1 MATKNKNNY
10 LKGKL
15 LKIIFIFFLLILP
28 VTLFVFFPHQNK
40 KKLSVNSNK
49 KSQNKE
55 KIINVKTP
63 NTTPTYTIENS
74 FQSKKMF
81 FTFKVEHIDLK
92 NKIIYIFLDADN
104 DFATSDAID
113 LELETD
119 NNIEIKKITPGDSFN
134 FYPRKIINE
143 NSITVTGAALSEN
156 GQIKMAKPKSNFIK
170 LYLEI
175 KNPKLKSSIKINQ
188 IKTKIFFQG
197 EDITDIQK
205 SFEKINL
212 NYLNQ

>member
-1 MATKNKNNY
+1 MTTKNKNNY

-28 VTLFVFFPHQNK
+28 VTLFVFFAHQNK

-49 KSQNKE
+49 KNQNKE

-63 NTTPTYTIENS
+63 NTTPTYAKENF

-113 LELETD
+113 LELESD

-134 FYPRKIINE
+134 FYPRKIINK
-143 NSITVTGAALSEN
+143 NNILVTGAALSEN

-175 KNPKLKSSIKINQ
+175 KNPKVKSSIKINQ
-188 IKTKIFFQG
+188 IKTKIFFHG
-197 EDITDIQK
+197 EDITDIQN
-205 SFEKINL
+205 SFKKINL